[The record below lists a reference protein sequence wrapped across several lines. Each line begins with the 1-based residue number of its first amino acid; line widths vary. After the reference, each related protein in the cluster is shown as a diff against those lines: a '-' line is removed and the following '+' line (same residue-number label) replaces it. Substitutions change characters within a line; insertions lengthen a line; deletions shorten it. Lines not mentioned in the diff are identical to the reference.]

1 MLSSTSVQKIHTSM
15 KMYFT
20 MTNHIKSRDMNL
32 NDPMVV
38 ALRDMLEDN
47 VNVCV
52 LVQFVHK
59 RTCIYAVDSLVFE
72 HYCPRQLSEDKDKS
86 FNY

>member
-1 MLSSTSVQKIHTSM
+1 MI
-15 KMYFT
+15 
-20 MTNHIKSRDMNL
+20 
-32 NDPMVV
+32 V

-52 LVQFVHK
+52 LARFVRK
-59 RTCIYAVDSLVFE
+59 RTGIYAVDSLVFE

>member
-1 MLSSTSVQKIHTSM
+1 MLSSTNVQKTRTFT
-15 KMYFT
+15 KMSST
-20 MTNHIKSRDMNL
+20 MTNHIKSKNMNL

-52 LVQFVHK
+52 LARFVHK
-59 RTCIYAVDSLVFE
+59 RTGIYAVDSLVFE

-86 FNY
+86 F

>member
-1 MLSSTSVQKIHTSM
+1 
-15 KMYFT
+15 
-20 MTNHIKSRDMNL
+20 MNL

-52 LVQFVHK
+52 LARFVHK
-59 RTCIYAVDSLVFE
+59 RTGIYAIDSLLQG
-72 HYCPRQLSEDKDKS
+72 YCPRQLSEDKDKS

>member
-1 MLSSTSVQKIHTSM
+1 
-15 KMYFT
+15 
-20 MTNHIKSRDMNL
+20 MNL

-52 LVQFVHK
+52 LARFVHK
-59 RTCIYAVDSLVFE
+59 RTGIYAVDSLVFE
-72 HYCPRQLSEDKDKS
+72 HYCPRQLSEDKDKT